1 MSKAAEQAES
11 KGRIAYVPKECGSPG
26 APFAPPSSCTIF
38 LPVKTLFKIAV
49 LMVAAAVFALAE
61 PVASL
66 HPTNY
71 VNDFDGVLDGATVER
86 LNGLCKQVDEKAKA
100 QIAVALV
107 KTLDGQEALDYGV
120 ALYQAWG
127 IGAKSTN
134 RGVLI
139 LLATQD
145 HKYYTH
151 VGYGLE
157 PILPDGK
164 VGGFGREMVP
174 ILRTGDYNAAVTLV
188 TTRVAS
194 VIAQDAGV
202 TLTGVQEPEVRYQRT
217 PPNGMAG
224 PAILL
229 VIVIIVIFLVIVS
242 AISRGGGGYGGRGG
256 GGGFGSFLLG
266 FVLSQLLN
274 GGSRRG
280 GFGGGGFGGG
290 GFGGG
295 FGGGGF
301 GGFGGGSTGGGGAG
315 GSW

>member
-1 MSKAAEQAES
+1 ML
-11 KGRIAYVPKECGSPG
+11 I
-26 APFAPPSSCTIF
+26 
-38 LPVKTLFKIAV
+38 
-49 LMVAAAVFALAE
+49 AAVVSFASAE
-61 PVASL
+61 PIASL

-71 VNDFDGVLDGATVER
+71 VNDFAGVLDAATITR
-86 LNGLCKQVDEKAKA
+86 LNDLCRQVDEKAKA
-100 QIAVALV
+100 QIAVVTV
-107 KTLDGQEALDYGV
+107 KTLDGQEAFDYGV

-127 IGAKSTN
+127 IGKKGSD

-139 LLATQD
+139 LLGTQD
-145 HKYYTH
+145 HKYWIN

-174 ILRTGDYNAAVTLV
+174 LLRTGDYNGAVTLV

-202 TLTGVQEPEVRYQRT
+202 TLTGIQMPALPRS
-217 PPNGMAG
+217 PPPRSGG
-224 PAILL
+224 QGGLLGLILL
-229 VIVIIVIFLVIVS
+229 VIFVLIIWSLI
-242 AISRGGGGYGGRGG
+242 RGGGGYRGG
-256 GGGFGSFLLG
+256 GGGGSGFWSGLLLG
-266 FVLSQLLN
+266 MLLN
-274 GGSRRG
+274 GGRRG
-280 GFGGGGFGGG
+280 GYGGGYGGGGWGGGFG
-290 GFGGG
+290 GGG